1 MSIYKQATLG
11 EPDNQ
16 ITFNNFTQF
25 PVYRTQ
31 TRAPQRYQLR
41 QEDAPIPFEDGISDF
56 QTLIGSTV
64 YVIKGTMYPQNEVS
78 YDAGLN
84 ALRAVCSLALEQSDP
99 AADSEGYV
107 PYIWNNALTQQ
118 QIFMKPMYVQLIED
132 TRQGFVQP
140 FAIYAKVKDPII
152 YGGTLKT
159 ASTAAS
165 NPSTTTGTALYP
177 FTYPVLYGSTT
188 FTVSANAFNAGN
200 IPAYPNAI
208 TINGPVNTPSITNT
222 ATGEYI
228 SVAVNLNSTSDI
240 LQINYGKNNLS
251 VTLNGVNNLKNV
263 VTGSTYFKLKPGNNV
278 IQLSGASVGTGAA
291 AVVNYYD
298 SFAMA

>member
-1 MSIYKQATLG
+1 MSIYKTATLG

-78 YDAGLN
+78 YDNGLN

-99 AADSEGYV
+99 TADSEGYV
-107 PYIWNNALTQQ
+107 PYIWNNALSQQ
-118 QIFMKPMYVQLIED
+118 QIFMKPLYVQLIED

-188 FTVSANAFNAGN
+188 FTVSANAYNAGN
-200 IPAYPNAI
+200 IPAYPNSVSI
-208 TINGPVNTPSITNT
+208 IGPCSTPTITNT
-222 ATGEYI
+222 RTGEFI
-228 SVAVNLNSTSDI
+228 TVNVTLNSTSD
-240 LQINYGKNNLS
+240 LLLINYGKNNLS

-263 VTGSTYFKLKPGNNV
+263 TTNSTYFKIQPGNNI
-278 IQLSGASVGTGAA
+278 IQLSGASVGTGAVA
-291 AVVNYYD
+291 TVNYYD